1 MPIGTRRAGA
11 RSGNL
16 GAMTFV
22 RRWWP
27 IVAFIAVAIAL
38 QTILLR
44 DYDAHGHAADHL
56 GSAQVVFFGSALIA
70 IILWVSPS
78 ARRYPDVW
86 IACGAWIAALVGVAI
101 GNLRVVDAIG
111 GADWTD
117 EQADTL
123 GAGLRGFESGHDLA
137 EISSWFGVAVSIVL
151 VIVLLL
157 RGQIGRGVAIGAV
170 LVSLFFPPWIIP
182 GAGVLVLAIAL
193 CVARS
198 RKLHATT

>member
-1 MPIGTRRAGA
+1 MCAVT
-11 RSGNL
+11 L
-16 GAMTFV
+16 V

-44 DYDAHGHAADHL
+44 DYEARGHAAGHL
-56 GSAQVVFFGSALIA
+56 QSAQAVFFGSALIA
-70 IILWVSPS
+70 IILWSTPS
-78 ARRYPDVW
+78 ARRFLDVW

-117 EQADTL
+117 PQADDL
-123 GAGLRGFESGHDLA
+123 GAGLRGFESGHDVA
-137 EISSWFGVAVSIVL
+137 EISMWLGVAAAIVL
-151 VIVLLL
+151 AIVLFV

-170 LVSLFFPPWIIP
+170 LVSLLFPPWIVP

-193 CVARS
+193 CVTRS
-198 RKLHATT
+198 RRLHVTT